1 MDSNLSNLVFLLLFF
16 LAASILILVQNR
28 SNQKRFLARIKNSWG
43 QIPPK
48 EYTYEELEHIAQFFR
63 QREKNGFY
71 IDDITWNDLDM
82 DRIFILINQSC
93 SPVGA
98 ECLYDLLRK
107 PVFEEKELKE
117 RQRLIEFFRSHQE
130 ERQKLQMLL
139 ASIRRPGNVGIF
151 EAVHVT
157 RWVEV

>member
-98 ECLYDLLRK
+98 ECLYDLCGNRFLRK
-107 PVFEEKELKE
+107 K
-117 RQRLIEFFRSHQE
+117 S
-130 ERQKLQMLL
+130 
-139 ASIRRPGNVGIF
+139 
-151 EAVHVT
+151 
-157 RWVEV
+157 